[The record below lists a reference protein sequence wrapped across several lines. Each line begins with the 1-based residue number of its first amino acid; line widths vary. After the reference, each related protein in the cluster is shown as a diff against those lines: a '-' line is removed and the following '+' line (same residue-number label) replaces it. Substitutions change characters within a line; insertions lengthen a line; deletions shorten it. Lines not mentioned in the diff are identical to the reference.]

1 MFKTK
6 KVKKI
11 WENFCEY
18 LNNLEKLLSDNN
30 DNTIDDNLTNLINNL
45 CKFSKELK
53 LIKFKSDNCKKNLVD
68 LLDDFVYETKSK
80 ENLKKNF
87 LSKMDVG
94 ELKDN
99 FKDQLKLIE
108 DNEQR
113 ELLSKAKK
121 LLVIFGEKNLMTDLE
136 VRKLAGD
143 VIEVIEAVKSY
154 VKDLSSC
161 AMREKIILCAMQLI
175 FRLKLFVNLAEQRE
189 GAEIWGKN
197 YLFNCL
203 SVCLRVII
211 ETIEEENFA
220 EDEERENH
228 FIYKM
233 DLALDLINKMADEK
247 LEMAAGDLNLNLKI
261 RREKTELVEELWVV
275 LEDIFSHTMAIAQI
289 CTPEQFNLMTGI
301 SKTVICEFENWKK
314 QFLAEK
320 RDKALFSL
328 FGNAFMDAIYRLE
341 RAVNVAMLQ
350 LMMEVFSEPFAAL
363 KKLVKICGN
372 SLEKD
377 RRKKEDLEK
386 AVEEFD
392 LIADKALQIGLY
404 AAASCGNSARGLK
417 IRNHMASLE
426 SLDLELVASI
436 TSFYLEPSREL
447 RSAVKLLTT
456 QWQNEMNNL
465 HKSINLILDPSAY
478 CQVILDDLQERFQL
492 VSDAFESHQ
501 PVTQSQIKVIVY
513 RACALAS
520 QITTAV
526 DDIGTDSI
534 DKQTIMT
541 IRELKAAIYET
552 DAAAKTLLTPTSTLP
567 QQLRVIKR
575 CELLISVIRRLQPAL
590 EAINS
595 KITSSFISRAD
606 VSAEESFNFIKTPY
620 SVKSYKSTVTI
631 QFDDD
636 DKIDPSDL
644 SCLIPYIER
653 GRTMR
658 SEFSVLYKDNLV
670 EDEDKE
676 NFSGNKRGKNLGGKI
691 LQEIFDNNQL
701 DGNFD
706 GNSKEDIKKVKSKRN
721 LNNVRQ
727 HLFNRD
733 DYSIIGSDEGLK
745 YEDFDVSLDLTGILE
760 NISGLVEEEEEEEER
775 DDVSSV
781 IDKEMDCCR
790 NSSIDSEGNFVIDGA
805 GDAGSISSI
814 DTPERISDIK
824 KIDKKIESLQ
834 RRVHF
839 S

>member
-1 MFKTK
+1 
-6 KVKKI
+6 
-11 WENFCEY
+11 
-18 LNNLEKLLSDNN
+18 
-30 DNTIDDNLTNLINNL
+30 
-45 CKFSKELK
+45 
-53 LIKFKSDNCKKNLVD
+53 
-68 LLDDFVYETKSK
+68 
-80 ENLKKNF
+80 
-87 LSKMDVG
+87 MDVG
-94 ELKDN
+94 ELKNN
-99 FKDQLKLIE
+99 FRDQLKLIE
-108 DNEQR
+108 ENEHR

-143 VIEVIEAVKSY
+143 VIEVIQAVKSY

-161 AMREKIILCAMQLI
+161 VMREKIILCAMQLI

-189 GAEIWGKN
+189 GAEIWGKD

-203 SVCLRVII
+203 SVCLKVIV
-211 ETIEEENFA
+211 ETIEEENFP

-247 LEMAAGDLNLNLKI
+247 LEMAAGDLNLKI
-261 RREKTELVEELWVV
+261 RREKIELVEELWVV

-350 LMMEVFSEPFAAL
+350 LMMEVFSEPFATL

-372 SLEKD
+372 SLEKE
-377 RRKKEDLEK
+377 RRRKEDLEK

-404 AAASCGNSARGLK
+404 AAASCGNSARALK

-436 TSFYLEPSREL
+436 TSFYLEPSTDL
-447 RSAVKLLTT
+447 RLAVKLLTT
-456 QWQNEMNNL
+456 HWQNEMNNL

-478 CQVILDDLQERFQL
+478 CQVILDDLQERFQS

-501 PVTQSQIKVIVY
+501 AVTQSQIKIIVY

-526 DDIGTDSI
+526 DDIGPDSI

-575 CELLISVIRRLQPAL
+575 CELLISVIKRLQPAL

-606 VSAEESFNFIKTPY
+606 ISAEESFNFIKTPY

-636 DKIDPSDL
+636 DKIDLSDL

-653 GRTMR
+653 GKTMR
-658 SEFSVLYKDNLV
+658 SEFSVLYKDNLA

-676 NFSGNKRGKNLGGKI
+676 NLSGKKRGNNSGGKI
-691 LQEIFDNNQL
+691 LEEIFDKNQL

-706 GNSKEDIKKVKSKRN
+706 GNSKEDNNKKVKSKRN

-733 DYSIIGSDEGLK
+733 DYSIIGSDEDLK

-760 NISGLVEEEEEEEER
+760 NISGLVEEDEEEK

-805 GDAGSISSI
+805 GDAESISSI

>member
-1 MFKTK
+1 MRREHLDSPPF
-6 KVKKI
+6 I
-11 WENFCEY
+11 
-18 LNNLEKLLSDNN
+18 LNK
-30 DNTIDDNLTNLINNL
+30 
-45 CKFSKELK
+45 LK
-53 LIKFKSDNCKKNLVD
+53 LI
-68 LLDDFVYETKSK
+68 
-80 ENLKKNF
+80 
-87 LSKMDVG
+87 
-94 ELKDN
+94 
-99 FKDQLKLIE
+99 
-108 DNEQR
+108 
-113 ELLSKAKK
+113 
-121 LLVIFGEKNLMTDLE
+121 
-136 VRKLAGD
+136 
-143 VIEVIEAVKSY
+143 
-154 VKDLSSC
+154 
-161 AMREKIILCAMQLI
+161 
-175 FRLKLFVNLAEQRE
+175 
-189 GAEIWGKN
+189 GA
-197 YLFNCL
+197 
-203 SVCLRVII
+203 
-211 ETIEEENFA
+211 
-220 EDEERENH
+220 
-228 FIYKM
+228 
-233 DLALDLINKMADEK
+233 
-247 LEMAAGDLNLNLKI
+247 
-261 RREKTELVEELWVV
+261 
-275 LEDIFSHTMAIAQI
+275 
-289 CTPEQFNLMTGI
+289 
-301 SKTVICEFENWKK
+301 
-314 QFLAEK
+314 
-320 RDKALFSL
+320 
-328 FGNAFMDAIYRLE
+328 
-341 RAVNVAMLQ
+341 
-350 LMMEVFSEPFAAL
+350 
-363 KKLVKICGN
+363 
-372 SLEKD
+372 
-377 RRKKEDLEK
+377 
-386 AVEEFD
+386 
-392 LIADKALQIGLY
+392 
-404 AAASCGNSARGLK
+404 LK

-436 TSFYLEPSREL
+436 TSFYLEPSTEL

-465 HKSINLILDPSAY
+465 HKSIDLILDPSAY
-478 CQVILDDLQERFQL
+478 CQVILDDLQERFQS

-501 PVTQSQIKVIVY
+501 PVTQSQIKIIVY

-526 DDIGTDSI
+526 DDIGPDSI

-670 EDEDKE
+670 EDQDKE
-676 NFSGNKRGKNLGGKI
+676 NFSGKKRGKNLGGKI
-691 LQEIFDNNQL
+691 LEEIFDTNQL
-701 DGNFD
+701 DKSNCD
-706 GNSKEDIKKVKSKRN
+706 GNSKEHGKKFKSKRN

-733 DYSIIGSDEGLK
+733 DYSIIGNDGDRNEEF
-745 YEDFDVSLDLTGILE
+745 EDITLDLTGILE
-760 NISGLVEEEEEEEER
+760 NISGLVEEEER

-790 NSSIDSEGNFVIDGA
+790 NSSIDSDGNFVIDGA
-805 GDAGSISSI
+805 GDARSVSSI